1 MTALAGGY
9 CEVRGDYPGW
19 EYRVESPLR
28 DKMVAVYR
36 ELYGKEPAIEAIHAG
51 LECGLLGSKID
62 NLDCISMGPDMKNI
76 HTTEE
81 SLSIASVERVWEYL
95 VKVLERKDSVEK

>member
-1 MTALAGGY
+1 M
-9 CEVRGDYPGW
+9 
-19 EYRVESPLR
+19 
-28 DKMVAVYR
+28 
-36 ELYGKEPAIEAIHAG
+36 
-51 LECGLLGSKID
+51 ECGLLGSKID

-95 VKVLERKDSVEK
+95 VKVLERKDSVK

>member
-1 MTALAGGY
+1 M
-9 CEVRGDYPGW
+9 R
-19 EYRVESPLR
+19 
-28 DKMVAVYR
+28 
-36 ELYGKEPAIEAIHAG
+36 AIHAG